1 MTTAKERRKP
11 SDSTSQRAVRW
22 LVGKMVHPGTTGRP
36 TCSVC
41 KRRMKHL
48 KRRSRFL
55 VDGELI
61 SLKVKGLR
69 CPKCAPV

>member
-11 SDSTSQRAVRW
+11 TDSTSQRARRW
-22 LVGKMVHPGTTGRP
+22 FIGKMVHPGTTGRP
-36 TCSVC
+36 KCSC
-41 KRRMKHL
+41 GRRMKHL